1 MNQPTPQQIAR
12 KRNDAGLTQT
22 QASALINRTLRTWQK
37 YEGGDL
43 PMDPVLWEMFNIK
56 LKERTQ

>member
-1 MNQPTPQQIAR
+1 MTTPTPKQIVR

-22 QASALINRTLRTWQK
+22 QASALINRGLRTWQK
-37 YEGGDL
+37 YEGGEL

-56 LKERTQ
+56 LKERK